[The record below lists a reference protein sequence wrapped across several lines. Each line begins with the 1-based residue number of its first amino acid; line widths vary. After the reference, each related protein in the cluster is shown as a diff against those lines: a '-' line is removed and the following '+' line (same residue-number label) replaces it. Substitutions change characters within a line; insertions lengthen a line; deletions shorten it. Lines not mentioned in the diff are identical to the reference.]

1 LASDPGNIV
10 MFVIY
15 MIHKLVSFLRCQNI
29 KTAAFRGHNTSTT
42 EGRQN
47 NINVVIQSNLVK

>member
-1 LASDPGNIV
+1 